1 MPAQPDKI
9 ILFLFKD
16 SQKFPVKRPAPRRQ
30 FNGFLFLAAVQK
42 PSVYSVYLPYFFIE
56 GFSCFDSL
64 VQNHTQPRQVGSCP
78 AAGAAVN
85 TGLCSL
91 KQSCKI
97 HGHCGC
103 PVKSQDKAGV
113 HLMVEAVHRF
123 LVKIFIVILGMVM
136 GLHEFPCAEIID
148 HGRNPSDG
156 HGKIIRPSLYG
167 AQHFHSLRIWLAGKK
182 TGWQSGYKFLQEI
195 RVLIHA
201 PHSILPAMGMGR
213 QFKVQV
219 RNHLSRPVRPGRKHL
234 LICAGGPVVFG
245 IHHAPLLRSHGAE
258 HKCLSGLI
266 S

>member
-1 MPAQPDKI
+1 M
-9 ILFLFKD
+9 
-16 SQKFPVKRPAPRRQ
+16 
-30 FNGFLFLAAVQK
+30 
-42 PSVYSVYLPYFFIE
+42 
-56 GFSCFDSL
+56 
-64 VQNHTQPRQVGSCP
+64 
-78 AAGAAVN
+78 
-85 TGLCSL
+85 
-91 KQSCKI
+91 
-97 HGHCGC
+97 
-103 PVKSQDKAGV
+103 VKSVD
-113 HLMVEAVHRF
+113 LLIIE
-123 LVKIFIVILGMVM
+123 LIIVKLGMIM
-136 GLHEFPCAEIID
+136 RFHKAPACEIID
-148 HGRNPSDG
+148 HGRNSSDG

-219 RNHLSRPVRPGRKHL
+219 RNHLSRPVRLGRKHL